1 MLPEELLKKVRL
13 IEIGTRRVIDDV
25 LSGNYRSHFKG
36 QGLQFSD
43 HRQYV
48 AGDDVRHIDWKASA
62 RTKEPLV
69 KKYEEERELN
79 VFLVIDLSNS
89 GHFGSKTKLKS
100 EAIAEIAAMLASAAN
115 LTGDKIGALI
125 FAGEVE
131 KIIPPKK
138 GRGHVLR
145 IVRDILT
152 HESRSPGTNLG
163 QALETASRIMKHA
176 GVVFIL
182 SDFLAQDYSNPLK
195 RLARKHDVVAVRVN
209 DGREWDVPEMGSLFI
224 VDPETGEEGLV
235 DTRSYRFRTWLAG
248 FRKKNTEELLSLF
261 RSSRVEEL
269 KIETREDYPEAV
281 VRFFRARSSKR
292 KRA

>member
-13 IEIGTRRVIDDV
+13 IEISTRRVIDDV

-36 QGLQFSD
+36 QGLQFSE
-43 HRQYV
+43 HRLYV

-79 VFLVIDLSNS
+79 VLLVIDLSDS
-89 GHFGSKTKLKS
+89 GQFGSKTKLKS
-100 EAIAEIAAMLASAAN
+100 EVIAEIAAMLASAAN
-115 LTGDKIGALI
+115 TTGDKIGALI

-152 HESRSPGTNLG
+152 HESRSSGTNLG
-163 QALETASRIMKHA
+163 LALETASRIMKHA

-182 SDFLAQDYSNPLK
+182 SDFLAQDYATPLK

-235 DTRSYRFRTWLAG
+235 DTRSYRFKTWLAG
-248 FRKKNTEELLSLF
+248 FKKKTTEETLSLF
-261 RSSRVEEL
+261 RASQVEEL